1 MAPSATLTTA
11 AIHDRIEDYIVAN
24 FLFGDVSK
32 KPADADSLI
41 ENGIVDSTGILEL
54 IEFIESEFGIS
65 VQEDETIPQNLDG
78 LGVLT
83 RFVSSKLAKA

>member
-1 MAPSATLTTA
+1 
-11 AIHDRIEDYIVAN
+11 VGN
-24 FLFGDVSK
+24 FLFGDAAR

-54 IEFIESEFGIS
+54 IEYLESEFGIS

-83 RFVSSKLAKA
+83 RFVTLKLAQA